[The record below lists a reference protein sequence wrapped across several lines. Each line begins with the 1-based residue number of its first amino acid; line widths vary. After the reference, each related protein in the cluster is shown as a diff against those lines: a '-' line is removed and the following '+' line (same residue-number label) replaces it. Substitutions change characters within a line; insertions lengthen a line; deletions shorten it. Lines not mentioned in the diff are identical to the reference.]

1 MRYMQL
7 FSTLV
12 SASAVICIL
21 ASCHTPYPENMS
33 KDERKKYYEAYNQ
46 AYQPKSE
53 GNTAP
58 LDTLPPASQVIE
70 SVKELSSVAFSIQN
84 NSIWP
89 QQIEI
94 SGNILAFN
102 PLETRYVGFAA
113 GTKVYR
119 YNKKKPLGRGKFL
132 FEITEQDLNKCFALF
147 N

>member
-1 MRYMQL
+1 MRHLQL

-12 SASAVICIL
+12 SALAVICIL
-21 ASCHTPYPENMS
+21 ASCHIPYPESMS
-33 KDERKKYYEAYNQ
+33 KAERKKYYDAYNQ

-53 GNTAP
+53 GNKVP
-58 LDTLPPASQVIE
+58 SDTLPPASQIIA
-70 SVKELSSVAFSIQN
+70 SAKELSSVAFSIQN

-113 GTKVYR
+113 GTKVYQ
-119 YNKKKPLGRGKFL
+119 YNKRKPLGRGKFL